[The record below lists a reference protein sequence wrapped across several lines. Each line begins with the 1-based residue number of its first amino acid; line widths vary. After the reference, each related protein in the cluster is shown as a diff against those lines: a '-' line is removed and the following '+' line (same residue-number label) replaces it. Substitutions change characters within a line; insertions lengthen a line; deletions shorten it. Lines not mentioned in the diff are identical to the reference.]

1 MNKAWEKTLANTKL
15 EYPDWQP
22 DDEYMGLVNRVI
34 IEEITIDQAI
44 EILVNKHKIN

>member
-1 MNKAWEKTLANTKL
+1 MNKGWERALADTKL

-34 IEEITIDQAI
+34 IEEITIEQAI
-44 EILVNKHKIN
+44 EILVNKHKR